1 MHSVVQSVRLLGVEA
16 SAIKARDYEIYRS
29 PVRFLVP
36 RGAIHSRPN
45 WEGRVYAHELD
56 S

>member
-16 SAIKARDYEIYRS
+16 SAIKAWDYEISRS
-29 PVRFLVP
+29 PVRFL
-36 RGAIHSRPN
+36 GAKGSNSLEAQLGRPG
-45 WEGRVYAHELD
+45 WCGHLD